1 MKILENLVLVFKI
14 AKKFRFVTKK
24 SFMIGD
30 TLSDMQFARNSRLNG
45 FKLKFSD
52 DIMKLLNIIN

>member
-1 MKILENLVLVFKI
+1 MNFIIALITSFQRIKIRKNENFRKPGIGFFKI

-30 TLSDMQFARNSRLNG
+30 TLSDTIR
-45 FKLKFSD
+45 KKF
-52 DIMKLLNIIN
+52 